1 MISSYNAISLDC
13 GSSQQWYYGTVAH
26 TVWGNYQYS
35 TIVFFSNYLYSV
47 GAITSTVLMSP
58 SPTKRTIL
66 TKILTDIQG
75 TGVKYIKKIRKN

>member
-1 MISSYNAISLDC
+1 MRFHLIVEAHNNGIMGQLPIQYGAITN
-13 GSSQQWYYGTVAH
+13 TVRLFSFPITC
-26 TVWGNYQYS
+26 TV
-35 TIVFFSNYLYSV
+35 F